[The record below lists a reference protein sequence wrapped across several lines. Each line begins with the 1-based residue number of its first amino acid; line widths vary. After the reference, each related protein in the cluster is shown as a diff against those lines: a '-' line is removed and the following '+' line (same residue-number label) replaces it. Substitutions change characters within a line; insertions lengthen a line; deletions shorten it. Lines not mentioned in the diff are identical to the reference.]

1 MWLHSTA
8 RGAEAGLV
16 CTPGPSVM
24 SRRERQRRRKRNSGS
39 PIRRVIVLTAVFSIA
54 GIALGVAGVAGWV
67 VSVADSAPDINQLK
81 PRDQGQVSEVIASD
95 GSLLGYISSDILR
108 VYASDNQIPK
118 VLKNATIAIE
128 DRRFYHHG
136 GIDYQGILRAGVRD
150 VFGGGGAIQGGST
163 LTMQLVRNIYLP
175 YQLADTRSLKRKI
188 IEAKLAE
195 ELEQKHAKNWIL
207 TQYLN
212 DVDYG
217 TLGGKTAVG
226 VGAASQL
233 YFDKPAA
240 KLDLAQAALLAGLP
254 QAPSQYN
261 PFLAP
266 DLARARRHEVLR
278 AMLQSHY
285 ITAGQ
290 AARADASSLQT
301 KRNNAYTLKREPYVF
316 DYVKESLIKRYGLK
330 AVERGGLKVYTTI
343 DLKRQQEARQALLAN
358 EGQPGDPAAAL
369 VSIDPQ
375 TGHILAMATT
385 SSYDQTN
392 FDYATQ
398 AHRQTGSAFK
408 VFSLMALI
416 HDFHGDPNQTF
427 YTSKELLPG
436 WLPGYPSY
444 HVQTSEKSYQG
455 TISVA
460 KATTISDN
468 TVFAQLAQD
477 VTLANVSAT
486 AHAMGITSPLTGFPS
501 EALGAV
507 SVSPLEMADAYAT
520 LASGG
525 VHHDAT
531 AISKSRVRRRQ
542 RQRHRRHLQP
552 TRIHRRRGLRRHPGA
567 EDGDPERNRDRRGLR
582 LSGSR
587 QDRDDQQLHR
597 RVLRRVHASARHRG
611 VGRLSEVDDLDDRRQ
626 RARSGL
632 RRDAGGADLARLHG
646 AGEQRLLRR
655 LPATDHAVQR
665 HNVQRRVLGCAA
677 GPTRQTRRRA
687 APERAPPP
695 PEPPRRRRLTTTR
708 VCTRIRRST
717 APERERETATGT
729 AEPAIGFGNGHQPSS
744 GGAGVKHMVVPEHP
758 RRDPRAPC

>member
-1 MWLHSTA
+1 
-8 RGAEAGLV
+8 
-16 CTPGPSVM
+16 
-24 SRRERQRRRKRNSGS
+24 
-39 PIRRVIVLTAVFSIA
+39 
-54 GIALGVAGVAGWV
+54 
-67 VSVADSAPDINQLK
+67 
-81 PRDQGQVSEVIASD
+81 
-95 GSLLGYISSDILR
+95 
-108 VYASDNQIPK
+108 
-118 VLKNATIAIE
+118 
-128 DRRFYHHG
+128 
-136 GIDYQGILRAGVRD
+136 
-150 VFGGGGAIQGGST
+150 
-163 LTMQLVRNIYLP
+163 
-175 YQLADTRSLKRKI
+175 
-188 IEAKLAE
+188 
-195 ELEQKHAKNWIL
+195 
-207 TQYLN
+207 
-212 DVDYG
+212 
-217 TLGGKTAVG
+217 
-226 VGAASQL
+226 
-233 YFDKPAA
+233 
-240 KLDLAQAALLAGLP
+240 
-254 QAPSQYN
+254 
-261 PFLAP
+261 
-266 DLARARRHEVLR
+266 
-278 AMLQSHY
+278 MLQSHY

-290 AARADASSLQT
+290 EARADASSLQT

-330 AVERGGLKVYTTI
+330 TIERGGLKVYTTI

-416 HDFHGDPNQTF
+416 HDFHGDPNQTY

-531 AISKSRVRRRQ
+531 AISRVVFADGSVSD
-542 RQRHRRHLQP
+542 
-552 TRIHRRRGLRRHPGA
+552 IGA
-567 EDGDPERNRDRRGLR
+567 T
-582 LSGSR
+582 SS
-587 QDRDDQQLHR
+587 R
-597 RVLRRVHASARHRG
+597 RVFTDGEAYTATQVLKTVI
-611 VGRLSEVDDLDDRRQ
+611 Q
-626 RARSGL
+626 SG
-632 RRDAGGADLARLHG
+632 
-646 AGEQRLLRR
+646 
-655 LPATDHAVQR
+655 
-665 HNVQRRVLGCAA
+665 
-677 GPTRQTRRRA
+677 
-687 APERAPPP
+687 
-695 PEPPRRRRLTTTR
+695 
-708 VCTRIRRST
+708 
-717 APERERETATGT
+717 TGT
-729 AEPAIGFGNGHQPSS
+729 AADYGCPAAGKTGTTSSFTDAYFAGYTPQLATAVWVGYPKSTISMTDVNGLGPGFGGTLAAPIWHDYMAQASNGYCSDFPQPTTPFSGTTFSGAFSSARGASSANSSTSGSGTGNTSSGASTATSPYNNPSLYAHPPQPAPSGNQNGNGNGNGPPAGFGNGHKPGS
-744 GGAGVKHMVVPEHP
+744 GGAGVKHK
-758 RRDPRAPC
+758 